1 MMDLE
6 TLLMRS
12 WAMGGSGLFGAVDW
26 LTLLALLAVS
36 VLYFLAPVLG
46 YRASGRGLLLSSLWL
61 LIGKMGLGVLRVG
74 IIAVQILDSTKMGG
88 GSKSNTVETIFL
100 FMSVFENGLFVL
112 GMLLFVIGLSSLRRE
127 MDLPRSLPRGFHEE

>member
-1 MMDLE
+1 ML
-6 TLLMRS
+6 RNVN
-12 WAMGGSGLFGAVDW
+12 GAE
-26 LTLLALLAVS
+26 ALLAVS